1 MNRVM
6 IALLCIGLAACG
18 GKAASSKAEMAAQAC
33 DAFAKNKLEGKL
45 YQLDLKVLAASMK
58 PVTDKTELTAP
69 IVIEPGLPTE
79 VKQTLECEVLFDA
92 KDGSVEV
99 INMTFIWQ

>member
-1 MNRVM
+1 MKRTIIV
-6 IALLCIGLAACG
+6 ILCIGLLACG
-18 GKAASSKAEMAAQAC
+18 SNGAGSKAEMAAQAC
-33 DAFAKNKLEGKL
+33 DTFAKNKLEGKL

-79 VKQTLECEVLFDA
+79 VKQTLECEVIFGANDS
-92 KDGSVEV
+92 SVEV